1 MERLNK
7 MGLIVILFA
16 LISSCSASY
25 KFNREIKKLDNA
37 NSLFTF
43 KENKR
48 IFKYLKKELNNSTTI
63 YYITST
69 IDGENDV
76 EGITA
81 SIFDEE
87 KNTFYNLSK
96 LEENIAVKKQLFG
109 KSEALDDAYNEFIYS
124 VFKQGSCDSLIALSD
139 KTKYASGINSEDRI
153 YKINLHDKKQN
164 NVCNFQRIYYFQD
177 IYDQR

>member
-1 MERLNK
+1 MKKIL
-7 MGLIVILFA
+7 LIFVI
-16 LISSCSASY
+16 
-25 KFNREIKKLDNA
+25 
-37 NSLFTF
+37 SL
-43 KENKR
+43 
-48 IFKYLKKELNNSTTI
+48 TTI
-63 YYITST
+63 AVKAQTSQKYNSFYQRT
-69 IDGENDV
+69 EF
-76 EGITA
+76 
-81 SIFDEE
+81 FDSRGNLIGYAK